1 MKNNN
6 VKNEIASIILASSI
20 FAGMSTLVVSTLN
33 DSDSY
38 SSNQVD
44 VSYASKTS
52 HKNVKQDVGQVFN
65 TATPYSNY
73 SKKEN
78 NLSKSIQAKKITL
91 MPVKKQNNEFAEKS
105 SVDNISKVTPSKQQS
120 SNSNQNKKIFREMS
134 KADRFILYRIVEAEA
149 TNGDKQSK
157 KNVTHVILNRLKS
170 NKFPKTISGIV
181 FQKHQFS
188 PISDG
193 RYYGVTIK
201 ESTKQAVI
209 EAYEEGDTTGGALY
223 FANMSCVS
231 NVNTRRWFNSMT
243 YLFKDSIGHS
253 FYK

>member
-38 SSNQVD
+38 SSNQVN
-44 VSYASKTS
+44 VSYTSKTS

-78 NLSKSIQAKKITL
+78 DLSKSIQAKKITL

-105 SVDNISKVTPSKQQS
+105 SVDNISKATPSKKPS

>member
-20 FAGMSTLVVSTLN
+20 FAGMSTLVVNTLN

-44 VSYASKTS
+44 VLYASKTS

-78 NLSKSIQAKKITL
+78 DMSKSIQAKKITL

-105 SVDNISKVTPSKQQS
+105 SVDNISKVTPSKKQS

-134 KADRFILYRIVEAEA
+134 KTDRFILYRIVEAEA

-193 RYYGVTIK
+193 RYYSVTIK

>member
-6 VKNEIASIILASSI
+6 VKNEIASIILASSM
-20 FAGMSTLVVSTLN
+20 FAGMSTLVVNALN

-38 SSNQVD
+38 TSNRVD
-44 VSYASKTS
+44 VSYASK
-52 HKNVKQDVGQVFN
+52 KNYVNVEQDVGQVFN
-65 TATPYSNY
+65 TTTPYLKC
-73 SKKEN
+73 SKKEDD
-78 NLSKSIQAKKITL
+78 LSKSKQSKKITL
-91 MPVKKQNNEFAEKS
+91 MPIKKQNNEPAEKS
-105 SVDNISKVTPSKQQS
+105 SVDNISKNTLSKKQS
-120 SNSNQNKKIFREMS
+120 SDSNPNKKIFREMS

-170 NKFPKTISGIV
+170 NKFPRTISGIV

-193 RYYGVTIK
+193 RYYSVTIK

-231 NVNTRRWFNSMT
+231 NINTRRWFNSMT

>member
-78 NLSKSIQAKKITL
+78 DLSKSIQAKKITL
-91 MPVKKQNNEFAEKS
+91 MPVKKQNNEFAEKT

>member
-78 NLSKSIQAKKITL
+78 DLSKSIQAKKITL